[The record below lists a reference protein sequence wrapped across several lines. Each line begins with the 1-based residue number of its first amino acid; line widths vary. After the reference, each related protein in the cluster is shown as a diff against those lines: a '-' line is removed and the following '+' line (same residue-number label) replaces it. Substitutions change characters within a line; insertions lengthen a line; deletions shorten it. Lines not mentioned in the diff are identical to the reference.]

1 MCFFAFPPDEFHPV
15 QAKINA
21 GQNSSEPGEQNRVA
35 ALPPGNRPGGVV
47 SAVPLHK
54 QAYKHL
60 SMMYSETGFVK
71 TGVTKIKNRS
81 SLFLPLYNRLCAT
94 PEKSTQTAEESAY
107 RKKRK
112 PYKIKLT

>member
-21 GQNSSEPGEQNRVA
+21 DQNSPEPGEQNRVA

-60 SMMYSETGFVK
+60 SIMYSGTGFVK
-71 TGVTKIKNRS
+71 TGVTKM
-81 SLFLPLYNRLCAT
+81 
-94 PEKSTQTAEESAY
+94 
-107 RKKRK
+107 KK
-112 PYKIKLT
+112 PFKLILAAV